1 MSPHCR
7 GAWMR
12 IGQLSLDFDAE
23 ADEEDDDAAGG
34 EASADWVDPPL
45 DPARVRAAVAA
56 AEAAFNNAL
65 AIEAADDYEDAI
77 AYFALG
83 SARAKLVTLPESA
96 GGSGGGGGEAERLV
110 HRATAIAHLEM
121 AVQLSP
127 KTRVFQM
134 MRDTVKAM

>member
-1 MSPHCR
+1 
-7 GAWMR
+7 MR

-96 GGSGGGGGEAERLV
+96 GGSGGGGARRNGWCTVRRQSRILKW
-110 HRATAIAHLEM
+110 
-121 AVQLSP
+121 QFSSP
-127 KTRVFQM
+127 RKRGSF
-134 MRDTVKAM
+134 R

>member
-1 MSPHCR
+1 
-7 GAWMR
+7 MR

-96 GGSGGGGGEAERLV
+96 GGSGGGGEAERLV